1 MKRPDQS
8 RGVIHKLLNSG
19 SRPSKDRWQ
28 RVFGGGDPFF
38 THAGASGEMLIARI
52 RVMLVLVVLC
62 IPGYNYFR
70 NPTAPEHLAGMMVG
84 AWALALA
91 LVVLILVR
99 KQVLGAWIGL
109 ASSMMDVT
117 LVSAALATFL
127 FLDMPHLSLHNFVVF
142 EAYFLALIATCLRYD
157 VKLCVIAGSLAILE
171 YAGIL
176 LVADARFNLH
186 AASFG
191 AGRLGLF
198 DWGIQLGRLLMLAAA
213 TGLAAVVVD
222 KSRALRRL
230 STIDRLTGV
239 LNRGSFDERLNAEL
253 SRARRQGES
262 LAIVMMDVDHFKKF
276 NDDLGHAAGDA
287 ALRSV
292 TRVIT
297 GEIRRSDI
305 LARYGGEEF
314 VLIMPSTSCEQA
326 IRKVEAIREKLARH
340 NIPLPR
346 TDGLTARLTMSAGVS
361 LFPED
366 GVTADELVDGADERL
381 FEAKNMGRNR
391 VVGPVPRTRL
401 RTA

>member
-1 MKRPDQS
+1 
-8 RGVIHKLLNSG
+8 
-19 SRPSKDRWQ
+19 
-28 RVFGGGDPFF
+28 
-38 THAGASGEMLIARI
+38 MLIARI

-62 IPGYNYFR
+62 IPGFNYFR
-70 NPTAPEHLAGMMVG
+70 DPTAPQHLAGMMIG
-84 AWALALA
+84 AWAMALA

-99 KQVLGAWIGL
+99 KQLLGAWIGL
-109 ASSMMDVT
+109 VSSIMDVT

-127 FLDMPHLSLHNFVVF
+127 FLDMPYLSLNNFVVF
-142 EAYFLALIATCLRYD
+142 EAYFLVIIATCLRYD
-157 VKLCVIAGSLAILE
+157 VKLCVIAGSLAIVE

-176 LVADARFNLH
+176 ALANARFNLD
-186 AASFG
+186 AAAFG
-191 AGRLGLF
+191 AGRLGMF
-198 DWGIQLGRLLMLAAA
+198 NWGIQAGRLLMLAAA
-213 TGLAAVVVD
+213 TGLAAVVVE

-253 SRARRQGES
+253 SRARRQDES

-287 ALRSV
+287 ALRAV

-361 LFPED
+361 IFPED
-366 GVTADELVDGADERL
+366 GVTADELVDCADERL
-381 FEAKNMGRNR
+381 FEAKATGRNR
-391 VVGPVPRTRL
+391 VVGPVVRSRL